1 MSSIEARSAVF
12 GQDLPLDPA
21 EVAAALTR
29 AVPWLDANLR
39 HVSDP
44 SARVKGQTWNVGD
57 VAAHLAFALDTYRN
71 AAAGGASFPVPF
83 PQRQKWIDAG
93 LARISER
100 RPAILVGRIRDDIE
114 ALSAVVGSSRPG
126 QVVNWYSGTP
136 ATPAFLGA
144 VVVEEMLVHGWD
156 IATASHGD
164 TTLDPSGSRFGVLVA
179 AAMSTL
185 MLTPKGKTVTADVE
199 FRIRGYESIGTRLA
213 NGHAHITTQPM
224 RRPDLWFE
232 GEPGPFVLWMLSR
245 TAVLNRSI
253 RIGGRRPWL
262 ALTAMKWYETA

>member
-29 AVPWLDANLR
+29 AAPWLYTNLR

-44 SARVKGQTWNVGD
+44 SARVKRQTWNVGD
-57 VAAHLAFALDTYRN
+57 VAAHLTVVLDTYRD
-71 AAAGGASFPVPF
+71 AAEGGASFPVPF
-83 PQRQKWIDAG
+83 SQRQEWIDAG

-136 ATPAFLGA
+136 ATRHSLAQSWWKRCSSTVGTSPRP
-144 VVVEEMLVHGWD
+144 HT
-156 IATASHGD
+156 ATPRLTRA
-164 TTLDPSGSRFGVLVA
+164 VA
-179 AAMSTL
+179 ASACS
-185 MLTPKGKTVTADVE
+185 
-199 FRIRGYESIGTRLA
+199 
-213 NGHAHITTQPM
+213 
-224 RRPDLWFE
+224 
-232 GEPGPFVLWMLSR
+232 
-245 TAVLNRSI
+245 
-253 RIGGRRPWL
+253 
-262 ALTAMKWYETA
+262 